1 MQKPKKMPQSKKLFG
16 RYELPEKKMPQI
28 RSSSQFSLK
37 WKPLQLLTQEGYH
50 APAPAQ
56 SRHTHYTF
64 KSSEL
69 VLGGFPHKVIFSAIN
84 FKREVSLWWRY
95 PTKITTPR
103 PLWLG
108 VGVGGVCLN
117 AR

>member
-1 MQKPKKMPQSKKLFG
+1 MNYQK
-16 RYELPEKKMPQI
+16 KKMPQI

-64 KSSEL
+64 KSSKL